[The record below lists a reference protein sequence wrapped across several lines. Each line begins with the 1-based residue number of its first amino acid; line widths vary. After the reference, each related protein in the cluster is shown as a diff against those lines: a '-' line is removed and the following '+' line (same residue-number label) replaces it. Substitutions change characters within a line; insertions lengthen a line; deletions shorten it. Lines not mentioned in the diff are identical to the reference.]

1 MKSPDAIV
9 ITCEH
14 GGNRIPPRYRELFR
28 GHEALLRTHR
38 GYDAGALR
46 MARDMAEALASA
58 LESPLAMMAVST
70 ISRLLIDL
78 NRSPGHPGLYSDA
91 TRAASAAIREEIFR
105 RHYLPYRGKV
115 EHCIA
120 GAIAGG
126 ARVIH
131 LSCHSFTPEL
141 DGDVRNADIGLLYDP
156 AREAESEL
164 CRRWRVALQV
174 HASGLRTRMN
184 YPYSGTADGFTT
196 HLRRRFP
203 GDAYLGIELEINQ
216 KHVLAHGRHWQ
227 EVRRGVVQAFQH
239 ALLEEKEPRPVAGAQ
254 GMRKRPAPDAH

>member
-14 GGNRIPPRYRELFR
+14 GGNRIPSRYRELFR

-46 MARDMAEALASA
+46 MARDMAAALGEP
-58 LESPLAMMAVST
+58 LESPPASPLAMMAVAT
-70 ISRLLIDL
+70 VSRLLIDL

-91 TRAASAAIREEIFR
+91 TRAASAEIRDEIFR

-115 EHCIA
+115 EQRIA
-120 GAIAGG
+120 DAIAGG
-126 ARVIH
+126 ARVVH

-141 DGDVRNADIGLLYDP
+141 DGEVRNADVGLLYDP

-164 CRRWRVALQV
+164 CRRWRAALRV
-174 HASGLRTRMN
+174 HAPALRTRMN

-203 GDAYLGIELEINQ
+203 GGAYLGIEFEINQ
-216 KHVLAHGRHWQ
+216 KHVLAPSPHWK
-227 EVRRGVVQAFQH
+227 EVRRAVVRAFQH
-239 ALLEEKEPRPVAGAQ
+239 ALL
-254 GMRKRPAPDAH
+254 D